1 MNLFTRKPNSNEEG
15 LEAQI
20 NKVLAEMQTV
30 GTESPKYPAMLET
43 LKELYK
49 LKEVDYA
56 DKPKAL
62 SPDTVAIVVGNLI
75 GIGILV
81 GYEHGH
87 VITSKTLAFIKNIP
101 VRSTT
106 V

>member
-1 MNLFTRKPNSNEEG
+1 MFRRTPNANEQG
-15 LEAQI
+15 LEAAI
-20 NKVLAEMQTV
+20 NKILAEMQTV
-30 GTESPKYPAMLET
+30 GSQDPKYPAMLES

-62 SPDTVAIVVGNLI
+62 SADAILTVAGSLA
-75 GIGILV
+75 GILIIV

-87 VITSKTLAFIKNIP
+87 VMASRALDRVLKTPLN
-101 VRSTT
+101 R
-106 V
+106 

>member
-1 MNLFTRKPNSNEEG
+1 MFRRKPNANEQN

-30 GTESPKYPAMLET
+30 GTDSPKYPAMLET

-62 SPDTVAIVVGNLI
+62 STDTVLQVAGSLVGIVI
-75 GIGILV
+75 IV
-81 GYEHGH
+81 GYERAH
-87 VITSKTLAFIKNIP
+87 VLTSKALNHLVKTPLN
-101 VRSTT
+101 R
-106 V
+106 

>member
-1 MNLFTRKPNSNEEG
+1 MFTRKPNANEQG
-15 LEAQI
+15 LEDQI

-30 GTESPKYPAMLET
+30 GSTDPKYPAMLET

-62 SPDTVAIVVGNLI
+62 SADTVLQVVGSLV
-75 GIGILV
+75 GIGIIV
-81 GYEHGH
+81 GYERAH
-87 VITSKTLAFIKNIP
+87 VMTSKALSHVLKTPLN
-101 VRSTT
+101 R
-106 V
+106 